1 MENINNKTII
11 IEDIYG
17 NEICD
22 FTIDSKGNVIHFG
35 YCEIADIENNNIRI
49 QAIE

>member
-11 IEDIYG
+11 IKDIYG

-22 FTIDSKGNVIHFG
+22 FKVDDKGNIVNFG
-35 YCEIADIENNNIRI
+35 YCEITDIENNIIKI
-49 QAIE
+49 QAVE